1 MLITLTLQ
9 FLVSAVFCTLTE
21 KKKKFLNQILWFEW
35 LPCLLLKI
43 LSVCILWIC
52 FIMLCL
58 SYLDIYICELLP
70 VWKANKLGSS
80 VSSRCY
86 KRTVILCL
94 DGILS
99 LLPVNYWFTWCIVFY
114 LGLYTK
120 LLFCLLFFSPFNW
133 TRVSSMLGMHLIGSD
148 VQVISIFCRSW
159 RNLVILVG
167 SILKLSLVNVSMNS
181 CEDTVTWKVT
191 CAQVME

>member
-1 MLITLTLQ
+1 MNGFPASCWKYYLSAFCGYALLCCVWVTWIFIFVNYCLFERLTNWDQ
-9 FLVSAVFCTLTE
+9 VFQVGAI
-21 KKKKFLNQILWFEW
+21 K
-35 LPCLLLKI
+35 
-43 LSVCILWIC
+43 
-52 FIMLCL
+52 
-58 SYLDIYICELLP
+58 ELFF
-70 VWKANKLGSS
+70 
-80 VSSRCY
+80 
-86 KRTVILCL
+86 LCL

-114 LGLYTK
+114 LGLSIK

-181 CEDTVTWKVT
+181 CEDTVMWKVT

>member
-1 MLITLTLQ
+1 MNGFPASCWKYYLSAFCGYALLRCVWVTWIFIFVNYCLFERLTNWDQ
-9 FLVSAVFCTLTE
+9 VFQVGAIKELFFMFRWNTFT
-21 KKKKFLNQILWFEW
+21 IA
-35 LPCLLLKI
+35 
-43 LSVCILWIC
+43 S
-52 FIMLCL
+52 
-58 SYLDIYICELLP
+58 ELL
-70 VWKANKLGSS
+70 VYL
-80 VSSRCY
+80 VYCFLFRTLY
-86 KRTVILCL
+86 KVTVLF
-94 DGILS
+94 
-99 LLPVNYWFTWCIVFY
+99 VVF
-114 LGLYTK
+114 
-120 LLFCLLFFSPFNW
+120 FPFNW